1 MPNYS
6 HLNRD
11 DNTPVAG
18 SPVGN
23 GCEDKKIYSAACFT
37 DSFFYPANDDRN
49 GVAQP
54 VAPAVFCSWHGGSC
68 GDAFNAQ
75 FVSQHSNKSSPI
87 VPRK

>member
-1 MPNYS
+1 M
-6 HLNRD
+6 D
-11 DNTPVAG
+11 V
-18 SPVGN
+18 
-23 GCEDKKIYSAACFT
+23 KIRKLIPLLVSLILFSILPMMIAIDFHI
-37 DSFFYPANDDRN
+37 SQ

-75 FVSQHSNKSSPI
+75 FVSQRSNKSSPI

>member
-11 DNTPVAG
+11 DNTPVDG

-49 GVAQP
+49 
-54 VAPAVFCSWHGGSC
+54 
-68 GDAFNAQ
+68 
-75 FVSQHSNKSSPI
+75 
-87 VPRK
+87 